1 MIRLPPRSTR
11 TDTLFPYPT
20 LFRSGRMVELAQ
32 RPMPTS
38 RVTHASNEL
47 VIRLRRVEGQVRGIQ
62 RMVTEGAPCSEV
74 LAQPA
79 AARRA
84 LDATGLALLTRQRV
98 VYGNSVSVSGDLC
111 GTRILTK
118 KT

>member
-1 MIRLPPRSTR
+1 
-11 TDTLFPYPT
+11 
-20 LFRSGRMVELAQ
+20 RMVELAQ

-74 LAQPA
+74 LTQLA

-84 LDATGLALLTRQRV
+84 LDATGLALLDTRLHECLDQTDR
-98 VYGNSVSVSGDLC
+98 GDAAELV
-111 GTRILTK
+111 TAVERFVRR
-118 KT
+118 